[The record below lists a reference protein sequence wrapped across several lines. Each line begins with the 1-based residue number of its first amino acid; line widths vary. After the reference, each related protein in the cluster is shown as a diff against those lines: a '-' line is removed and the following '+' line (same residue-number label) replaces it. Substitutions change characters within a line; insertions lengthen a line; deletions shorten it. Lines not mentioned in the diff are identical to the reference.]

1 MVCTLNDLK
10 KRAKEEERKQ
20 TNSFVG
26 GQSSGLAVQGPGAL
40 GRFLQ
45 GQKKAGQAPAAPQE
59 LRIEV
64 VMYANG
70 FTVDGGPLR
79 DYQSPPNRLFLL
91 EIKQSRVPAEMLPL
105 LNGRRL
111 VVNLVDNKGETY
123 EVESPSARFEAFTGS
138 GHVLS
143 SPRTPNSIVDSKC
156 PGPYVNPDYPK
167 ATVLVRFHNG
177 QKREI
182 EVNMTTRVG
191 VVRDFVAT
199 AAPVQGEFELVAGF
213 PLTPVRNW
221 KLTVQEAGI
230 ANSTVTQRL
239 IQ

>member
-40 GRFLQ
+40 ARFLQ
-45 GQKKAGQAPAAPQE
+45 GQKKAGQPPAAPQE

-79 DYQSPPNRLFLL
+79 DYQSPQNRVFLS
-91 EIKQSRVPAEMLPL
+91 EINQSRVPEEMIPL
-105 LNGRRL
+105 LKGRRL
-111 VVNLVDNKGETY
+111 GVNLVDNKSETY
-123 EVESPSARFEAFTGS
+123 QVESPTARFQAFTGS
-138 GHVLS
+138 GHVLG
-143 SPRTPNSIVDSKC
+143 SPRSHNSTVDSDC

-167 ATVLVRFHNG
+167 VTVLVLFHNG
-177 QKREI
+177 QRRTI
-182 EVNMTTRVG
+182 EVNETTRVG

-199 AAPVQGEFELVAGF
+199 AAPVQDEFELVTG
-213 PLTPVRNW
+213 PPWTPIRNL

-230 ANSTVTQRL
+230 ANSTVRQKL